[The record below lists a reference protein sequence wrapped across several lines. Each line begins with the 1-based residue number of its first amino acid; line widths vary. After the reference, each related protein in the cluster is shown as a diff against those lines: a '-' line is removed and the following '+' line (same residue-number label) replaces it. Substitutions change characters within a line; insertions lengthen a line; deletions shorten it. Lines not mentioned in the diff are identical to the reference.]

1 MMKSF
6 LLLIILSLITG
17 CEAREEDRCQGG
29 WVEFTCKYPK
39 EKEKYQTIKVVSP
52 SKVSIESSR
61 QNEWV
66 DDGKL
71 SLYHNTSDRSVRVV
85 VKSLTRSDLGKYRCK
100 FDQRQTE
107 TNLKLKHARCQTPRT
122 ESATEK
128 TTHTITCDFSGKL
141 KKREKFL
148 CKEEGSGC
156 VEIQS
161 TGRFTLTTSRRRL
174 DVSVSSVSSQDAGVY
189 WCGLRSEDK
198 NSRTGLGRIQ
208 LQVQIPPTASTPS
221 IHQSP
226 VSSTS
231 SVQSTTVSAGRHEA
245 TWLPGVIFG
254 VVSAAVSVLVFVL
267 IYRRYKGSKTTINED
282 AQSEDHGYAEIE
294 ECPQKSHSGTGEKTL
309 YVTANFPT
317 NPSAFTHPPDVQSQR
332 GSGDVSGD
340 TSYNVG
346 GHDQRPASSTVNQP
360 SSSSEN
366 PPSFSNDSL
375 H

>member
-208 LQVQIPPTASTPS
+208 LQVQK
-221 IHQSP
+221 
-226 VSSTS
+226 
-231 SVQSTTVSAGRHEA
+231 A